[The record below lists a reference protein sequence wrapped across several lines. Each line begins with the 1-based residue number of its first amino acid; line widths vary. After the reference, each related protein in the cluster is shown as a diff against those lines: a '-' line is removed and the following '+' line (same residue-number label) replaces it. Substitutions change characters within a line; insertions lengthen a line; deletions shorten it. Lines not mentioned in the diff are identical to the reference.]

1 MSETKKKPTT
11 LKGILAV
18 IGAGL
23 VYLVS
28 QVLGIDL
35 SALTGGSS
43 GKDGNPPVTAPA
55 EPGQKSGQKPGQKEV
70 ARNDPAPPKAQ
81 DGAGLKT
88 EKPKP
93 GTPTAEKPAPKKP
106 VVEEPKAET
115 PAPKQRDDT
124 ALIRQL
130 FNGMVSDRQVE
141 AEGEIVHIL
150 PDDTDETPHQLFL
163 VELSNGIT
171 LKISHNTKVA
181 PYVPIKKGDTIRFYG
196 EYEYNSKG
204 GVVHWTHRTQGTTN
218 KHPHGWLLHKGKKYE

>member
-1 MSETKKKPTT
+1 MSEQKKKPTT

-35 SALTGGSS
+35 SALTGGEA
-43 GKDGNPPVTAPA
+43 GNDSKPPVTAPA
-55 EPGQKSGQKPGQKEV
+55 EPGNGQPTKEL
-70 ARNDPAPPKAQ
+70 AKNDPAPPATN
-81 DGAGLKT
+81 GGGLST
-88 EKPKP
+88 QKPAPKKP
-93 GTPTAEKPAPKKP
+93 AAEEKPAPKK
-106 VVEEPKAET
+106 
-115 PAPKQRDDT
+115 RDDT

-130 FNGMVSDRQVE
+130 FTGMRSDIQVE

-150 PDDTDETPHQLFL
+150 PEDTDETPHQNFL
-163 VELSNGIT
+163 VELSNDIT

-181 PYVPIKKGDTIRFYG
+181 PRVPIRKGDTIRFHG

-204 GVVHWTHRTQGTTN
+204 GVVHWTHRTLGTRN